1 MCSLLSKLVAVIAVA
16 VIVVA
21 VIVVAI
27 VVAKGM
33 ANGEIVYLQH
43 VLSSVKTCRCH
54 RCRCQLALKES
65 LRPVKRPRGRQ
76 KDTWNL
82 YI

>member
-21 VIVVAI
+21 VIAVAV

-33 ANGEIVYLQH
+33 ANDDIVYLQH

-54 RCRCQLALKES
+54 RCRCHRCRS
-65 LRPVKRPRGRQ
+65 HRCRCCCCKRDGE
-76 KDTWNL
+76 
-82 YI
+82 